1 MIDWNKELDKVDEAT
16 KPISEGAHTF
26 TITTATPASSSNGNP
41 MIRLIVSVLGGP
53 DDGKIG
59 YPNVVFAFE
68 NPRAMKMTMKR
79 LTSLGISEQ
88 MLRAENLSVE
98 QIAAR
103 LIGRTVTGTVSHRM
117 YNGEVQSDVDFIG
130 GTPATAPGV
139 PTVPNPAAAVPPVA
153 PTVATPPTP
162 TNETTPP
169 VPDIPAR
176 ADVDEEPF

>member
-26 TITTATPASSSNGNP
+26 TITSATPASSSNGNP
-41 MIRLIVSVLGGP
+41 MIRLIVSVTGGP

-117 YNGEVQSDVDFIG
+117 YNGEIQSDVDFLG

-139 PTVPNPAAAVPPVA
+139 PTVPNAAAAVPPVA
-153 PTVATPPTP
+153 PTVATPPP
-162 TNETTPP
+162 NNEMPP
-169 VPDIPAR
+169 VPDIPQPAG
-176 ADVDEEPF
+176 VDEEPF